1 MGRTPQD
8 VTETELAILSVL
20 WERGEATVRQL
31 AQGVYHECTGSQH
44 ASVLKLLERLEA
56 KKFVRR
62 NRACWPHV
70 FHQTVAREE
79 LVNRRLQ
86 ATADEL
92 CDGSMELL
100 IAHLVRAK
108 RLSAEERQSLRGL
121 LENLDQDKTS

>member
-31 AQGVYHECTGSQH
+31 AKGVYRESTGNKH

-56 KKFVRR
+56 KQFVRR
-62 NRACWPHV
+62 DRDRWPHV
-70 FHQTVAREE
+70 FRQTIAREE
-79 LVNRRLQ
+79 LVNRRSQ

-100 IAHLVRAK
+100 IPHCVRAK
-108 RLSAEERQSLRGL
+108 RLNAEERQSLRGL
-121 LENLDQDKTS
+121 LEDLDQDTTP